1 MSPTIQESNGVSN
14 GNGAHVQHR
23 PLPSG
28 IHVPI
33 VCIFDPETEDLDLE
47 AIKQHAVSLAQ
58 AGVKSITVHGSNGE
72 AVNLTHDERVTVIKA
87 IRLALKEAGFPDLP
101 LVAGCS
107 AQSTRETVKLIRDA
121 AEAGADYA
129 LVLVPSYYKGLFE
142 PSTIKNFYH
151 EVADTSPLPILIYNY
166 PGAVSGLDL
175 NSDIITELSNH
186 PNIVGCKFTCGNTG
200 KLYRVAAAT
209 AHTNKTSSSSPFLCF
224 GGSGDF
230 TIQTMISGGAGI
242 IGGIANIAP
251 KTCVYIYDLCRQGKW
266 EEAKHAQAVLA
277 RGDWAA
283 IKSGVVG
290 VKAAMRAH
298 RGYGGF
304 PRRPLP
310 GADGEKEKAYADEFR
325 ELVEFENKL

>member
-1 MSPTIQESNGVSN
+1 MHN
-14 GNGAHVQHR
+14 R

-47 AIKQHAVSLAQ
+47 AIKNHAVGLAK
-58 AGVKSITVHGSNGE
+58 AGVKSITIHGSNGE
-72 AVNLTHDERVTVIKA
+72 AVNLSNEERVTVIKA
-87 IRLALKEAGFPDLP
+87 IRLALKEAGFPNMP

-107 AQSTRETVKLIRDA
+107 AQSTRETVKLIKEA
-121 AEAGADYA
+121 GNAGADYA

-142 PSTIKNFYH
+142 PTTIKQFYH
-151 EVADTSPLPILIYNY
+151 EVADASPLPIVLYNY

-175 NSDIITELSNH
+175 DSDTIIELSKH
-186 PNIVGCKFTCGNTG
+186 PKIVGCKFTCGNTG

-209 AHTNKTSSSSPFLCF
+209 AHTNKTSSGSPFLCF

-230 TIQTMISGGAGI
+230 TMQSMISGGAGI
-242 IGGIANIAP
+242 IGGIGNIAP
-251 KTCVYIYDLCRQGKW
+251 KTCVHVYDLCQQGKW
-266 EEAKHAQAVLA
+266 DEAKDAQGVLA

-304 PRRPLP
+304 PRQPLP
-310 GADGEKEKAYADEFR
+310 KADGEKEKALAEEFR
-325 ELVEFENKL
+325 ELVEFENQL